1 MNARQTIMAQEI
13 ADAAK
18 RFQQQRTGHA
28 PRSVTVV
35 FNKDTLVITL
45 HGALS
50 PAEEALAQSAA
61 GAAKVQEFHRQLFAS
76 SSDALR
82 REIRRISGRR
92 VLESAAEVEPATG
105 TVVHAFTTGA
115 MVQVFQFAERSA
127 ADAAKDPSNN
137 PSSER
142 SPS

>member
-1 MNARQTIMAQEI
+1 
-13 ADAAK
+13 
-18 RFQQQRTGHA
+18 
-28 PRSVTVV
+28 
-35 FNKDTLVITL
+35 
-45 HGALS
+45 LS